1 MTLPGFLTTRLLTT
15 NFRRS
20 LMAIALGTVAAS
32 TAVSTTAAAQE
43 RELLNSSY
51 DIARELFSA
60 INPEFQAWWEE
71 EHGEEISVSQSHGG
85 SSAQARAIM
94 QGMRAD
100 VVTFNQVTDVQVLAD
115 AGLVNEDWQSAL
127 DNNASPYY
135 STTAFLVRKDNP
147 KGIENWDD
155 LVKDDVQ
162 LVFPNPKTSGNARY
176 TYLAAWGFADKQFD
190 GDEEQIQDFMRTFLA
205 NVAVFDTGGRGAT
218 TSFIERG
225 IGDVLIS
232 FESEVNNIR
241 GEYGSDDY
249 EVIVPPMSVLAEFPV
264 AVVNANAERNGNSDL
279 AQGYLE
285 YLYSEEAQRMLAGFN
300 YRVHNEV
307 VVEEFADDFPE
318 TELFNVEDVFGSW
331 DDAMETHFE
340 GGALLDQLQRR

>member
-1 MTLPGFLTTRLLTT
+1 MTLPAF
-15 NFRRS
+15 FRHS
-20 LMAIALGTVAAS
+20 VLAIALGAS
-32 TAVSTTAAAQE
+32 IATPAMAQE

-60 INPEFQAWWEE
+60 INPEFEAWWQQ
-71 EHGEEISVSQSHGG
+71 EHGEEISVNQSHGG

-94 QGMRAD
+94 QGLRAD

-115 AGLVNEDWQSAL
+115 AGLVAEGWQQAL
-127 DNNASPYY
+127 ENNASPYY

-147 KGIENWDD
+147 KGIESWDD
-155 LVKDDVQ
+155 LVKEDVSM
-162 LVFPNPKTSGNARY
+162 VFPNPKTSGNGRY

-190 GDEEQIQDFMRTFLA
+190 GDEEQIQDFMRTFLG
-205 NVAVFDTGGRGAT
+205 NVSVFDTGGRGAT

-241 GEYGSDDY
+241 NEYGSDDY
-249 EVIVPPMSVLAEFPV
+249 EVIVPPISILAEFPV
-264 AVVNANAERNGNSDL
+264 AVVEQNAERNGNSDL
-279 AQGYLE
+279 AHSYLE
-285 YLYSEEAQRMLAGFN
+285 FLYREDTQRLLAGFN
-300 YRVHNEV
+300 YRVHDES
-307 VVEEFADDFPE
+307 VVEEFADQFPE

-331 DDAMETHFE
+331 DEAMETHFA